1 MSHVNIWGRIDTGS
15 GNSEYKGPAVEM
27 CLVCFWNIKEAA
39 GCVRGGK
46 GEEEEEEG
54 SWS

>member
-15 GNSEYKGPAVEM
+15 GNSKYKGPEVEM

-39 GCVRGGK
+39 GCVRVGK
-46 GEEEEEEG
+46 GEEEEEQG

>member
-1 MSHVNIWGRIDTGS
+1 MNIWGRIDTGS
-15 GNSEYKGPAVEM
+15 GNSKHKGPEVEM

-46 GEEEEEEG
+46 GRRRRNRDPGHEG
-54 SWS
+54 L